1 MAWRVGERRTRA
13 AGALAVPGLEAGGG
27 TFIRFSRIPL
37 PSRFT
42 VDDQGIVVY
51 TIIMIWNETKRQM
64 NLEKHQL
71 DFADARLVLSNRYR
85 LVFEIVR
92 NGEVRRQAFAYVAE
106 VLTVLTV
113 IWLPGEKQRIIS
125 FRRAHKYEREAYH
138 AWLEKDFTD

>member
-1 MAWRVGERRTRA
+1 LTPAS
-13 AGALAVPGLEAGGG
+13 PSGLTHSFNG
-27 TFIRFSRIPL
+27 FS
-37 PSRFT
+37 
-42 VDDQGIVVY
+42 VDDPGIIVY
-51 TIIMIWNETKRQM
+51 TIIMIWNETKRRI

-71 DFADARLVLSNRYR
+71 DFADAGLVLSNRYR

-92 NGEVRRQAFAYVAE
+92 NEEVRRQAFAYVAE

>member
-1 MAWRVGERRTRA
+1 
-13 AGALAVPGLEAGGG
+13 
-27 TFIRFSRIPL
+27 
-37 PSRFT
+37 
-42 VDDQGIVVY
+42 
-51 TIIMIWNETKRQM
+51 MIWNETKRRI

-71 DFADARLVLSNRYR
+71 DFADAGLVLSNRYR

-92 NGEVRRQAFAYVAE
+92 NEEVRRQAFAYVAE